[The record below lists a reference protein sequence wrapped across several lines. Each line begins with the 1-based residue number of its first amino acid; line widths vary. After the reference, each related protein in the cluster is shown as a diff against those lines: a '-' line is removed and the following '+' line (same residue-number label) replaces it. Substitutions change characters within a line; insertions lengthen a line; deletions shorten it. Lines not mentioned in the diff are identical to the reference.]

1 MKKILLVIFCA
12 VLCISCFAAC
22 GKKNDEEVETIP
34 NDPEIV
40 GTWKESYWDSG
51 YTFHEDG
58 TGSDVFW
65 EEDFTYTAID
75 GELDLT
81 FTSGLYKD
89 KKFTYS
95 ISGNTLTLT
104 KVITDSQTES
114 EGTWDYTKVE

>member
-1 MKKILLVIFCA
+1 MKKILLIILCA

-22 GKKNDEEVETIP
+22 GKKKEEEVETIP
-34 NDPEIV
+34 NDPGIV

-51 YTFHEDG
+51 YTFNEDG

-65 EEDFTYTAID
+65 DEAFTYTAID
-75 GELDLT
+75 GELYLT

-89 KKFTYS
+89 KKFTYT

-104 KVITDSQTES
+104 KVIMDPQTES